1 MSDPIAFKTY
11 SMPISGSINAEVG
24 QFKIGDYYE
33 NDLGDRY
40 PVLDVIDCSQETYG
54 PVAELSYNLGVV
66 ESRKW
71 QQVILGE
78 GDRNG

>member
-1 MSDPIAFKTY
+1 MTNPIPFKTY

-24 QFKIGDYYE
+24 QYRIGNYYE

-40 PVLDVIDCSQETYG
+40 PVLDVIDCKEETYG
-54 PVAELSYNLGVV
+54 PVAKLNYNLGVV

-78 GDRNG
+78 CDRP